1 MVKAPLFT
9 PFRLPS
15 YSPATLVYKNFAGLR
30 FVVYRKAIG
39 FSDTLITMQKTFRP
53 WPRTLHSEFS
63 LSSETSTV
71 WDSLSFLKHIVSV
84 HLGIEK
90 FRGGGL

>member
-15 YSPATLVYKNFAGLR
+15 YSPATLVYKNFARLR
-30 FVVYRKAIG
+30 FAVYRKAIG
-39 FSDTLITMQKTFRP
+39 FSDTLITMQK
-53 WPRTLHSEFS
+53 
-63 LSSETSTV
+63 TV

-90 FRGGGL
+90 FMGGGL